1 MRIVRA
7 EEAFF
12 VLFAGV
18 ALAACQTDTG
28 GNVSQLPSSPIPEV
42 GYDAKVSNA
51 AVESCRSALTAQTQ
65 GGVDVVASEFS
76 QANVTIY
83 MTVGPQRAPWKCLVS
98 NSGAGPELE
107 YLGTNG

>member
-1 MRIVRA
+1 MNRNVPLLMAIH
-7 EEAFF
+7 FI
-12 VLFAGV
+12 AG
-18 ALAACQTDTG
+18 CQTDTG
-28 GNVSQLPSSPIPEV
+28 SGNVAQLPSSPIPQV
-42 GYDAKVSNA
+42 GFDANVSNA
-51 AVESCRSALTAQTQ
+51 AVDACRNALTAQTQ

-107 YLGTNG
+107 YLGSNG